1 MNTDEPE
8 PTLVN
13 QASAWSPEDYANNAA
28 FVPALGGAAL
38 DLLAPQPA
46 ELILDLGCG
55 DGVLTRKLIDAGA
68 RVIGLDASPEM
79 VEAARSR
86 GVDAFVADAQ
96 ALDLTAQALRFGQ
109 FDAAFS
115 NAALHWMLEP
125 LAVATGVYAVLRP
138 GGRFVGEM
146 GGAGNVAALRQGLRE
161 VVIAAGYRLPD
172 EDPQWYPTAEHFTN
186 LYEAAGFA
194 DVRAELVE
202 RPTPMPNGL
211 VPWVLTFRRG
221 LLDMAGVPEG
231 ERLLIAQAVERRLAP
246 KLQRPDGSWFAD
258 YIRLR
263 FTMRKPS

>member
-1 MNTDEPE
+1 VNSNEPE
-8 PTLVN
+8 PSLVN
-13 QASAWSPEDYANNAA
+13 QASRWSPTDYANNAA

-38 DLLAPQPA
+38 ELLAAQA
-46 ELILDLGCG
+46 GELIVDLGCG
-55 DGVLTRKLIDAGA
+55 DGVLTRKIMEKGA

-96 ALDLTAQALRFGQ
+96 ALDLTAQAFRFGQ

-146 GGAGNVAALRQGLRE
+146 GGAGNLAAMRQALRD
-161 VVIAAGYRLPD
+161 VVMAAGYTLPA
-172 EDPQWYPTAEHFTN
+172 EDPQWYAPALDFVN
-186 LYEAAGFA
+186 LYEAAGFT
-194 DVRAELVE
+194 DVRAELIA
-202 RPTPMPNGL
+202 RPTPLPNGI

-221 LLDMAGVPEG
+221 MLEMAGVPETDHH
-231 ERLLIAQAVERRLAP
+231 LIASAVERRLAP

-258 YIRLR
+258 YVRLR
-263 FTMRKPS
+263 FSMRKPV